1 MQTFLPL
8 ATTDYSEIAKT
19 LDNKRLNKQALEGW
33 QILMTLLELDPQGDH
48 RKPRGW
54 VNHPAVRMWRG
65 SELEL
70 SRYVGD
76 MVKEWKRRGYK
87 STIDVKTSNTIQ
99 VAYENNLINEEPHK
113 PDWMLDQQ
121 QLEAVASTHR
131 MALLVKDYAWYSQFN
146 WPEDT
151 GVEPTEYEY
160 QWPV

>member
-1 MQTFLPL
+1 MQTFIPL
-8 ATTDYSEIAKT
+8 ATDDYSEIAKT

-70 SRYVGD
+70 GSYVGA

-87 STIDVKTSNTIQ
+87 STIDVKTSNTLQ
-99 VAYENNLINEEPHK
+99 VAYENALINEQPHK
-113 PDWMLDQQ
+113 PTWMQDQQ
-121 QLEAVASTHR
+121 ELEAIASTHR
-131 MALLVKDYAWYSQFN
+131 KALLVKDYAWYSQFN

-160 QWPV
+160 KWPM